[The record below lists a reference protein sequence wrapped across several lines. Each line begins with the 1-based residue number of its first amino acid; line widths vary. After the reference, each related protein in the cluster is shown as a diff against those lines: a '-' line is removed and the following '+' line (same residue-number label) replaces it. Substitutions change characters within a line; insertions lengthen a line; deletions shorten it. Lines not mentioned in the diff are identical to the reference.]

1 MAILYPMFLVITLSG
16 ILFLL
21 LAATRL
27 PSIIKYFGKLQ
38 AAKHSEDLRPNLPTA
53 ARNITDNYN
62 HLFEQPTLFYA
73 LVTYIYLMQHVDTIH
88 LYLAWFYAALRIAHS
103 VIQVTSNNVSYR
115 ALVFIGSGACLMF
128 MIAKEILFFL
138 S

>member
-1 MAILYPMFLVITLSG
+1 MEILYPMFLVITLSG

-103 VIQVTSNNVSYR
+103 VIQITSNNVSYR

-128 MIAKEILFFL
+128 MIVKEILFFL

>member
-1 MAILYPMFLVITLSG
+1 MEILYPMFLVITLSG

-103 VIQVTSNNVSYR
+103 VIQITSNNVSYR
-115 ALVFIGSGACLMF
+115 ALVFIGSGACVMF

-138 S
+138 F

>member
-1 MAILYPMFLVITLSG
+1 MEILYPMFLVITLSG
-16 ILFLL
+16 ILFLF

-103 VIQVTSNNVSYR
+103 FIQITSNNVSYR
-115 ALVFIGSGACLMF
+115 ALMFIGSGACLMF
-128 MIAKEILFFL
+128 MIAKEIFFFL

>member
-1 MAILYPMFLVITLSG
+1 MEILYPMFLVITLSG

-103 VIQVTSNNVSYR
+103 VIQISSNNVSYR

-128 MIAKEILFFL
+128 MIVKEILFFL

>member
-1 MAILYPMFLVITLSG
+1 MEILYPMFLVITLSG

-103 VIQVTSNNVSYR
+103 VIQITSNNVSYR

-128 MIAKEILFFL
+128 MIAKETLFFL

>member
-1 MAILYPMFLVITLSG
+1 MEILYPMFLVITLSG
-16 ILFLL
+16 VLFML
-21 LAATRL
+21 LAATRV

-38 AAKHSEDLRPNLPTA
+38 AAKHSEDLRPNLPAA

-73 LVTYIYLMQHVDTIH
+73 LIIYIYLMQHVDTIH
-88 LYLAWFYAALRIAHS
+88 LYLAWLYAALRIVHS
-103 VIQVTSNNVSYR
+103 VIQITSNNVSYR
-115 ALVFIGSGACLMF
+115 ALIFLSSGACLMF
-128 MIAKEILFFL
+128 MIVKEIVFFL

>member
-1 MAILYPMFLVITLSG
+1 MEILYPMFLVITLSG

-103 VIQVTSNNVSYR
+103 VIQITSNNVSYR

-138 S
+138 F

>member
-38 AAKHSEDLRPNLPTA
+38 AAKHSEDLRPNLPPA

-103 VIQVTSNNVSYR
+103 VIQITSNNVSYR
-115 ALVFIGSGACLMF
+115 ALMFIGSGACLMF
-128 MIAKEILFFL
+128 MIAREILFFL

>member
-1 MAILYPMFLVITLSG
+1 MEILYPMFLVITLSG
-16 ILFLL
+16 ALFLL
-21 LAATRL
+21 LAATRV
-27 PSIIKYFGKLQ
+27 PSVIKYFGNLQ
-38 AAKHSEDLRPNLPTA
+38 AAKHSEDLRPKLPSA

-88 LYLAWFYAALRIAHS
+88 LYLAWLYAALRVVHS
-103 VIQVTSNNVSYR
+103 VIQITSNNVSYR
-115 ALVFIGSGACLMF
+115 ALMFIGSGACLMF
-128 MIAKEILFFL
+128 MIAKETLFFL